1 MLTVKGQP
9 APAYDE
15 SYTYADF
22 LEWDED
28 VRAEI
33 IYGKIY
39 MMSTP
44 LSIHQRIS
52 MRLSLR
58 FAQFLEG
65 KTCEVFAAPFSV
77 RLFPLEDRS
86 DNTVVEPDLV
96 VICDPSKIDKHGCN
110 GAPDLVI
117 EIVSPS
123 NRRMEKLLKFNL
135 YLKAKVKE
143 YWVVYPDDN
152 QIEVHLFDDGRCY
165 TQIYGVNEPD
175 TKEIERGPEI
185 IPVSVLDGLK
195 IDTRDIFK

>member
-1 MLTVKGQP
+1 MLTVREQP
-9 APAYDE
+9 APNYDE

-44 LSIHQRIS
+44 QTIHQRIS
-52 MRLSLR
+52 GRLFLR

-65 KTCEVFAAPFSV
+65 KTCEVFAAPLSV

-86 DNTVVEPDLV
+86 DNTIVVPDLL

-143 YWVVYPDDN
+143 YWVVYPEDS
-152 QIEVHLFDDGRCY
+152 QIEVHLFEDGRCY

-185 IPVSVLDGLK
+185 IPVSVLDGLQ
-195 IDTRDIFK
+195 IDTKDIFK